1 MFVETIPYFPAG
13 HTETQEVPSKKYP
26 SLQDIQKI
34 SVKHVR
40 HPPLQIAQVPKA
52 ELG

>member
-1 MFVETIPYFPAG
+1 MFVETVPYFPAA
-13 HTETQEVPSKKYP
+13 HAETQEVPCKNEP
-26 SLQDIQKI
+26 SLQDIQKF

-40 HPPLQIAQVPKA
+40 HPPLQIAQLPKA